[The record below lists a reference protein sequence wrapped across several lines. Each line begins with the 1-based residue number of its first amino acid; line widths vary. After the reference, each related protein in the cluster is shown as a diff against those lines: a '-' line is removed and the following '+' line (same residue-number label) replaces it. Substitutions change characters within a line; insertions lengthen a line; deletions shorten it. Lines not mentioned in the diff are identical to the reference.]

1 MQQQIAVNTLP
12 FWSRFVV
19 EYDLRYDGVT
29 CIRRLITRGTRIP
42 VFDYRQGEAQA
53 TALNGAQATA
63 RDTILV
69 KAAQTRGGGRYTING
84 LSITKDG
91 MPYENAANSNGLTHQ
106 VFPAA
111 SVQPCNGDS
120 GPLVLSVEDMRSLN
134 NFTLQA
140 FLQTFRVQLNIDGTR
155 RTIEMGPALLY
166 PGQGGA
172 KDSIESAN
180 GDVFVSNFMPIPEG
194 IFWNPSGAVDSNMV
208 VQLEAAYD
216 LDAPTWT
223 TPTGTADGGAVTQE
237 NPEIPY
243 ANRTA
248 LGRQWQQGFVLNF
261 HGREE
266 SPTSNVS

>member
-12 FWSRFVV
+12 FWSRFVIPI
-19 EYDLRYDGVT
+19 DLRYDGAT
-29 CIRRLITRGTRIP
+29 CIRRVISKGTKVP
-42 VFDYRQGEAQA
+42 VFDYRQGEANA

-91 MPYENAANSNGLTHQ
+91 MPYTVGDTKGLVHEI
-106 VFPAA
+106 FPGM
-111 SVQPCNGDS
+111 SVQPCNSDS
-120 GPLVLSVEDMRSLN
+120 GPLVPSVEDMRSLN
-134 NFTLQA
+134 NLMLQA
-140 FLQTFRVQLNIDGTR
+140 FLQTFRVQLNIDGSR
-155 RTIEMGPALLY
+155 RTIEMGPAVLY

-172 KDSIESAN
+172 KDSIESTN

-208 VQLEAAYD
+208 VELESTYD
-216 LDAPTWT
+216 LDVPTWT
-223 TPTGTADGGAVTQE
+223 TPTGTADGEPVSGE

-248 LGRQWQQGFVLNF
+248 LGRDWQQGFVLNF

>member
-1 MQQQIAVNTLP
+1 MTEIAVNTLP
-12 FWSRFVV
+12 FWSRFVIPM
-19 EYDLRYDGVT
+19 DLRYDGET
-29 CIRRLITRGTRIP
+29 CIQRLISRGTQIP
-42 VFDYRQGEAQA
+42 VFDYRKGEANA

-84 LSITKDG
+84 ISITKDG
-91 MPYENAANSNGLTHQ
+91 APYTVSDAHGLVHQ
-106 VFPAA
+106 LFPGM

-120 GPLVLSVEDMRSLN
+120 GPLVPSVEDMRSLN
-134 NFTLQA
+134 SFLA
-140 FLQTFRVQLNIDGTR
+140 DSFLQTFRMQLNIDGSR
-155 RTIEMGPALLY
+155 RTIEMGPAILY
-166 PGQGGA
+166 PGQGGV
-172 KDSIESAN
+172 KDSIESSN
-180 GDVFVSNFMPIPEG
+180 GDVFVSNYMPIPEG
-194 IFWNPSGAVDSNMV
+194 IQWNPSGAVDSNMV

-223 TPTGTADGGAVTQE
+223 TPAGTANGLPVSQE
-237 NPEIPY
+237 NPEIAY

-248 LGRQWQQGFVLNF
+248 IGRDWRQGWVLNF